1 MSYQYFDELPDDG
14 KERSKNKL
22 SLLDKIASIYYFI
35 CFYFSKYNSTC
46 LFEEFDTKCWS
57 KLKNVDLICILMLSL
72 FLF

>member
-14 KERSKNKL
+14 KERYQNKL

-46 LFEEFDTKCWS
+46 LFEEFDTKC
-57 KLKNVDLICILMLSL
+57 
-72 FLF
+72 